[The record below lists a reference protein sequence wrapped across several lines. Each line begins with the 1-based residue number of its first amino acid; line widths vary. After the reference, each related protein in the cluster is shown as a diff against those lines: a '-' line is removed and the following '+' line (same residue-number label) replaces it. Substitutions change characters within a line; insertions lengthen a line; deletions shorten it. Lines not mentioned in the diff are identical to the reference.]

1 MTRLMIGLALLL
13 AGPLAHA
20 VEIRHWERLPLPLP
34 LAVGQERVVFLDR
47 PTRVGLPASLAG
59 VLRVQS
65 AGGALYLKASEPFPA
80 TRLQLQLTDSGEVLL
95 LDVSA
100 APGEQAL
107 EPVRIVL
114 TPEAPE
120 APMPDA
126 DTAPPPTPIPVALVR
141 HAAQQLYA
149 PLRTIEP
156 LPGVRPVGL
165 ELGGALA
172 TLMPL
177 DPVIATPLVAWRLAD
192 YRVTAVKL
200 QNRTA
205 GTVLLDPRRLQ
216 GRFYAASFQHGDL
229 GPQGTPE
236 DTTVVY
242 LVTRGHDLA
251 AALVPPTQEA
261 EDAR

>member
-1 MTRLMIGLALLL
+1 MTHLLIGLALLL

-20 VEIRHWERLPLPLP
+20 VEIFHWERLPLPLP

-65 AGGALYLKASEPFPA
+65 AGGALYLKASEPFPP

-114 TPEAPE
+114 AAQAPAAE
-120 APMPDA
+120 A

-149 PLRTIEP
+149 PLRTVEP

-165 ELGGALA
+165 GLGGALA

>member
-1 MTRLMIGLALLL
+1 MIRLLIGLALLL

-34 LAVGQERVVFLDR
+34 LAVGQERVVFIDR

-114 TPEAPE
+114 AAETPAAE
-120 APMPDA
+120 A
-126 DTAPPPTPIPVALVR
+126 DTPPPPTPIPVALVR

-149 PLRTIEP
+149 PLRTVEP
-156 LPGVRPVGL
+156 LPGARPVGL
-165 ELGGALA
+165 ELDDALA

-177 DPVIATPLVAWRLAD
+177 DPVIATPLLAWRLAD

-242 LVTRGHDLA
+242 LVTRGHGLA